1 MTRGNRQ
8 ATERQRNGKMH
19 IVTNPNAGKHT
30 GHAGIGYVIGRI
42 LSQPKN
48 PNKLYDTKT
57 LQDLEGVAEQINRD
71 TDPGKIVAIASGD
84 GGVHH
89 VITRVVKRHLDGGLD
104 LPDFA
109 IIPVGT
115 MNMVATAIGCNR
127 IIMPPKSLAE
137 RIRDKLDSG
146 KEFEYVHCR
155 VMKING
161 EYGFIFGV
169 GLPIHLLES
178 YYDDGSDMRGGPQ
191 AAKVIFGSL
200 WRELV
205 AKMTFGRKKEGLLE
219 PLHATV
225 RLPGH
230 HPPCA
235 PLMSHTAIMASTI
248 DQLGFGCRAMPDA
261 LAIGQREKR
270 FLLRSTGLTYLG
282 AAMMIGQ
289 IWAGFSLPDTF
300 DAAVAKAEIGFIHE
314 PSKFM
319 IDGEFKPAVGSVTI
333 EAGPLLRFIVG

>member
-1 MTRGNRQ
+1 LTRRKRQ
-8 ATERQRNGKMH
+8 ATERQNGKMH

-48 PNKLYDTKT
+48 PNKLYDTQT

-89 VITRVVKRHLDGGLD
+89 VITRVVTRHLDEGLD

-127 IIMPPKSLAE
+127 IIMPPKGLAE
-137 RIRDKLDSG
+137 RITDKLAAG
-146 KEFEYVHCR
+146 QPFEYVHCR

-161 EYGFIFGV
+161 EHGFIFGA

-178 YYDDGSDMRGGPQ
+178 YYDETSDVRGGPQ
-191 AAKVIFGSL
+191 AAKVVFGSI

-205 AKMTFGRKKEGLLE
+205 AKLTFGRKKDGLME
-219 PLHATV
+219 PLHASV
-225 RLPGH
+225 RLPDH
-230 HPPCA
+230 DPPCA
-235 PLMSHTAIMASTI
+235 PLMSHTAILASTI

-270 FLLRSTGLTYLG
+270 FFLRSTGLTYLG
-282 AAMMIGQ
+282 AAMVIGQ
-289 IWAGFSLPDTF
+289 LWAGFSLPDTF
-300 DAAVAKAEIGFIHE
+300 DAAVARAEIEFIRE
-314 PSKFM
+314 PARFI
-319 IDGEFKPAVGSVTI
+319 IDGEFKPAAKSVKI